1 MHLALVD
8 FPVAFGVESHL
19 EETVFRIVTLA
30 AAGAD
35 QVAAPGGA
43 LVVVV
48 FGDGEGGAAAAGD
61 EEHAEGSIRGGRILL
76 SGRALLARRRT
87 LWSG

>member
-1 MHLALVD
+1 
-8 FPVAFGVESHL
+8 
-19 EETVFRIVTLA
+19 
-30 AAGAD
+30 
-35 QVAAPGGA
+35 